1 MEMDQVQMGTQGQ
14 GVCGQPDSGVQA
26 GTAATCGFCDPSK
39 NPCLRAL
46 LGLQQYFTKH
56 DQPDSWVAM
65 RCVPEF
71 GNMLGAGDNGI
82 QFYGQCSQDCPAAL
96 TSPQQVFG
104 FCADHYKRVLAMSNL
119 LDAADLSCLLNKDNL
134 LMPSLIQLLSLVPA
148 GHRLLKGTFVDGIHP
163 TDRINLRLRGTSNP
177 TIGGMPTRRFRR
189 PTGCAQFDLLPEDY
203 CNNAWALQMLRQL
216 KQSTATDY
224 LAEAEIWQKL
234 RPGDLAEAT
243 ISPEARMQARLLGV
257 KFQVLHS
264 GGQLVVAEVRY
275 LLLYRAPAELL
286 LPWPR

>member
-1 MEMDQVQMGTQGQ
+1 MDQVQMGTQGQ

-56 DQPDSWVAM
+56 EQPDSWVAM

-134 LMPSLIQLLSLVPA
+134 LMPSLIQLLSLVTIDTRHIGDAEGFQIELIPIYIPL
-148 GHRLLKGTFVDGIHP
+148 GSHPVSNLKHRET
-163 TDRINLRLRGTSNP
+163 
-177 TIGGMPTRRFRR
+177 
-189 PTGCAQFDLLPEDY
+189 
-203 CNNAWALQMLRQL
+203 
-216 KQSTATDY
+216 
-224 LAEAEIWQKL
+224 
-234 RPGDLAEAT
+234 
-243 ISPEARMQARLLGV
+243 
-257 KFQVLHS
+257 
-264 GGQLVVAEVRY
+264 
-275 LLLYRAPAELL
+275 
-286 LPWPR
+286 